1 MGRQTVVCGF
11 QLCGYHHHGY
21 CHHGHHH
28 HGFPL
33 SPAEE
38 DDGLYEPP
46 PPAVPL
52 PPRAQDRMNKM
63 ESPTHALQREGGRE
77 EGRKGG
83 GEKRGGRRE
92 EDKTSC
98 KREGGGKSKS

>member
-1 MGRQTVVCGF
+1 MV
-11 QLCGYHHHGY
+11 HHGY
-21 CHHGHHH
+21 RHHGHHH
-28 HGFPL
+28 CGLP
-33 SPAEE
+33 SPADE

-63 ESPTHALQREGGRE
+63 ESPTHAAQREGGRE
-77 EGRKGG
+77 GRRSEEG
-83 GEKRGGRRE
+83 GGRRE